1 MPLSAQR
8 RDEGFCDIGGA
19 VTEWLHCHLG
29 LSILAVMSSGGHNV
43 CFALCTDDLDK
54 IRQFV
59 GAYDY
64 DQICVGPPPSTATAY
79 VFLSKYSHESQLPQN
94 LADEIPRAPFS
105 FASGKY
111 GRLVDPSPAPHPIA
125 VLASLDR
132 ELRQHIDIPFFNS
145 ALPPTPAPV
154 PEPVPPALVP
164 PAPVPTPA
172 VEPTNLPA
180 QEQVDSERHDLP
192 NRHWVFRL
200 NWTLVTKRE
209 DDEKIT
215 HVIIDRPI
223 PAVSVPSTT
232 PEKLRRTRKGH
243 LLRVHTPRVKPCL
256 HTLVLLGEVHAYT
269 PETGDLDS
277 TELEGRTNTLKRFNA
292 GDIREF

>member
-8 RDEGFCDIGGA
+8 RDEGFRDIGGA
-19 VTEWLHCHLG
+19 VTEWLRCHLG

-64 DQICVGPPPSTATAY
+64 DQICVAPPLRQPRHTCSYPNIHTKANFHR
-79 VFLSKYSHESQLPQN
+79 VD

-111 GRLVDPSPAPHPIA
+111 GRLVDPSPAPRPIA

-180 QEQVDSERHDLP
+180 QEQVDSECHDLP
-192 NRHWVFRL
+192 NRHWVFRKPRL
-200 NWTLVTKRE
+200 AE
-209 DDEKIT
+209 DLPHRKWHPPIT
-215 HVIIDRPI
+215 SLSIEEGHW
-223 PAVSVPSTT
+223 
-232 PEKLRRTRKGH
+232 ERRNKNDG
-243 LLRVHTPRVKPCL
+243 LL
-256 HTLVLLGEVHAYT
+256 YT
-269 PETGDLDS
+269 YGNEQATGWVNNQKTS
-277 TELEGRTNTLKRFNA
+277 CTHWGFS
-292 GDIREF
+292 

>member
-8 RDEGFCDIGGA
+8 RDEGFRDIGGA
-19 VTEWLHCHLG
+19 VTEWLRCHLG

-111 GRLVDPSPAPHPIA
+111 GRLVDPSPAPRPIA

-192 NRHWVFRL
+192 NRHWVFRKPRL
-200 NWTLVTKRE
+200 AEDLPHRE
-209 DDEKIT
+209 WHPPIT
-215 HVIIDRPI
+215 SLSIEEGHW
-223 PAVSVPSTT
+223 
-232 PEKLRRTRKGH
+232 ERRNKNDG
-243 LLRVHTPRVKPCL
+243 LL
-256 HTLVLLGEVHAYT
+256 YT
-269 PETGDLDS
+269 YGNEQATGWVNNQKTS
-277 TELEGRTNTLKRFNA
+277 CTHWGFS
-292 GDIREF
+292 